1 MGDKENKTAKPKT
14 TAKNAAAKPKSVA
27 KKAPAKKAAKA
38 KSAVSKPKP
47 TAKTKPKPAAG
58 PKKAA
63 KTSAAK
69 KADAKVSGK
78 KLSSEELAKIAAQAP
93 ETPPKRE
100 ASKAELDAT
109 RMYLNEIGVS
119 SLLTAEEE
127 VKYARAALKG
137 DKASR
142 DKMIESNLR
151 LVVKIARR
159 YIGRGLPLLDLVEE
173 GNLGLIHSVEK
184 FDPERGFRFS
194 TYSTWWIRQTI
205 ERALMNQTRT
215 IRLPIHVIKEINIC
229 LRTQRALRQEL
240 DREPTMDEVAERMEC
255 SVQDVSSYLRIC
267 ERTSSMDTPI
277 GEGGYSLADAI
288 ADESSEAPDDSL
300 QTENVHD
307 VLEHWLGMLTGKQRL
322 VLEKRFG
329 LHGYEKA
336 TLEEV
341 GQEIGVTRERV
352 RQIQVDALGRLRTML
367 NREGI
372 AEDSLFGE

>member
-1 MGDKENKTAKPKT
+1 MSTKNKEDPKVEAAVKKPKAARKVASKAVNTVKKAIAKAKPKT
-14 TAKNAAAKPKSVA
+14 KPKAKTKNSTAAKSA
-27 KKAPAKKAAKA
+27 RATPAKKSSTPAAKA
-38 KSAVSKPKP
+38 AS
-47 TAKTKPKPAAG
+47 KPAAKAVADKPG
-58 PKKAA
+58 VEKK
-63 KTSAAK
+63 S
-69 KADAKVSGK
+69 DASN
-78 KLSSEELAKIAAQAP
+78 AQ
-93 ETPPKRE
+93 
-100 ASKAELDAT
+100 LDAT
-109 RMYLNEIGVS
+109 RMYLNEIGIS
-119 SLLTAEEE
+119 SLLTAQEE
-127 VKYARAALKG
+127 VKYAREALKG
-137 DKASR
+137 NKASR

-255 SVQDVSSYLRIC
+255 SVADVSRYLRIC

-277 GEGGYSLADAI
+277 GANGYSLADAI
-288 ADESSEAPDDSL
+288 ADDTTVAPDDSL

-307 VLEHWLGMLTGKQRL
+307 VLEHWLSMLTVKQRL

-352 RQIQVDALGRLRTML
+352 RQIQVDALGRLRSML
-367 NREGI
+367 KREGI